1 MENNYWIVI
10 NTLADCLEHGIDR
23 NKLTEA
29 LFKLD
34 TEIDRC
40 LVGNLPIDE
49 LNRLKSVLYH
59 LNYETCTE

>member
-1 MENNYWIVI
+1 MENNYWVVI
-10 NTLADCLEHGIDR
+10 NALADCLEHGMDR

-40 LVGNLPIDE
+40 LVGKFTHYE
-49 LNRLKSVLYH
+49 LNHLKSVLNR
-59 LNYETCTE
+59 LNYETSTE